1 MACLAM
7 HCSTQ
12 NFRGCSYLQTHIICM
27 YVATCGIHLN
37 VGADHE
43 NMILRLTH
51 LLRLVAGP
59 HLSAGHNCS
68 SQEVSRKSAGGQA
81 CAQASNRCVEFRNL
95 S

>member
-12 NFRGCSYLQTHIICM
+12 TFEVAATSNPTLDVCSRM
-27 YVATCGIHLN
+27 RNLN

-43 NMILRLTH
+43 NMNLWLTH

-68 SQEVSRKSAGGQA
+68 SQEVSRK
-81 CAQASNRCVEFRNL
+81 
-95 S
+95 

>member
-12 NFRGCSYLQTHIICM
+12 TFEVAATSNNPTL
-27 YVATCGIHLN
+27 YVAACGIHFN

-68 SQEVSRKSAGGQA
+68 SQEVS
-81 CAQASNRCVEFRNL
+81 
-95 S
+95 